1 MKKITVIIP
10 VYNEEKYLP
19 KVFASLREQDY
30 PQELTEIIVVDGCS
44 TDNSANLLKNFQQ
57 EFSNL
62 LVLANPQKIVPV
74 SMNLA
79 IKQATGEYLIRWD
92 SHTLYENDYLS
103 KCVSFLERM
112 PEVENVGGPMR
123 LVTTNK
129 VQEAIKMA
137 TTSIFGIG
145 NSSFHFEDYQ
155 GFADT
160 VYLGAYRRQI
170 FEKIGLFDEE
180 LVRNQDDELNY
191 RLSKSGGKIFISPEI
206 KSYYYPRDSL
216 KKLWKQ
222 YYEYGYWK
230 VRVIQKHRI
239 PASIRHLVPGTF
251 VLSLISGIIL
261 TPLKGLGLII
271 LVPVLVPYLICLLYF
286 SLKSCQKNKNKH
298 LFLLMLVFVIL
309 HLSYGLG
316 FLKGLLDFFGKKRMI
331 RQ

>member
-19 KVFASLREQDY
+19 KVFDSLRKQDY

-44 TDNSANLLKNFQQ
+44 TDGSANLLKKFQQ
-57 EFSNL
+57 EFRKL
-62 LVLANPQKIVPV
+62 IVLENPKKIVPV

-79 IKQATGEYLIRWD
+79 IRQATGEYLIRWD

-103 KCVSFLERM
+103 KCVSFLEGK

-160 VYLGAYRRQI
+160 VYLGAYRRKI

-191 RLSKSGGKIFISPEI
+191 RLVKSGGKIFISPEI

-251 VLSLISGIIL
+251 VLSLICGILL
-261 TPLKGLGLII
+261 TPLNGLGLII
-271 LVPVLVPYLICLLYF
+271 LVPVLTPYLSALIYF
-286 SLKSCQKNKNKH
+286 SLKSCRKNKNKNI
-298 LFLLMLVFVIL
+298 FLLMLVFVIL
-309 HLSYGLG
+309 HLSYGFG
-316 FLKGLLDFFGKKRMI
+316 FLKGLIDFWGKRKAI
-331 RQ
+331 KA